1 MNTKRFSFRPAA
13 WLRLIALMAAGI
25 ARTASA
31 CDQDP
36 SATCYT
42 CWPPQ
47 TLTLPSS
54 VSVAADLAPG
64 TLLTQWVTSGLVEF
78 DCRPKNSTVG
88 IGMYLRGDA
97 TTRTG
102 VLVFYNGANIP
113 VLATGVPGV
122 GIAIAM
128 QFESADGSRTAWQGV
143 QRGGPMNYDAWSP
156 MLAGQSGSK
165 TVGAQTAI
173 ALVKTGPLMSSAWL
187 RGNRIMLLQPY
198 VDAVVPPTVDISTT
212 SSMFI
217 PMTCTTPDQSVDVGT
232 FMASDFPA
240 VGSLSPPQ
248 PGKGMLNVQFLNCPG
263 GSDDPGTVT
272 GLIHAVSYTISP
284 QYGEAAHN
292 VAALQPNAGSA
303 GGIGVQLFDSAGKVV
318 RLNTSQRLYGYSSLF
333 GGSYQVPLTARF
345 YRTGPVTPGNA
356 STIMTMTVLYQ

>member
-1 MNTKRFSFRPAA
+1 MIAQRFSFRPAA

-36 SATCYT
+36 SATCYS

-47 TLTLPSS
+47 SLTLPSG
-54 VSVAADLAPG
+54 VSVAADLPPG
-64 TLLTQWVTSGLVEF
+64 ALLTQWVTSQLVEF
-78 DCRPKNSTVG
+78 VCRPQNNTVG
-88 IGMYLRGDA
+88 IGMYLSGDA
-97 TTRTG
+97 SVRTG
-102 VLVFYNGANIP
+102 IEVSYNGASIP

-128 QFESADGSRTAWQGV
+128 QFESADGSRTAWQGT

-173 ALVKTGPLMSSAWL
+173 ALVKTGPLMSSAWV
-187 RGNRIMLLQPY
+187 RGNQIMLLQPY

-212 SSMFI
+212 SIMFT

-232 FMASDFPA
+232 FSASDFPA

-248 PGKGMLNVQFLNCPG
+248 AGKGMLNVQFLNCPG
-263 GSDDPGTVT
+263 GSDDPGTST
-272 GLIHAVSYTISP
+272 GLIHSVTYTISP
-284 QYGEAAHN
+284 QYGEAVNN
-292 VAALQPNAGSA
+292 VAALQPGAGSA
-303 GGIGVQLFDSAGKVV
+303 TGIGVQLLNAAGKVV
-318 RLNTSQRLYGYSSLF
+318 PLNTPQTLSGYSSLF
-333 GGSYQVPLTARF
+333 GGTYQVPLTARF

-356 STIMTMTVLYQ
+356 STVMTMTVLYQ